1 MLELEQFSFPD
12 RLPGWSADLA
22 AVRNGFGKPGLIGSI
37 KRSIGLRV
45 EDLAREEELRSRV
58 LTLSAG
64 KLEPDFLDGFMSE
77 IFEYAK
83 SEQEGSPGAASS
95 HLSIDSLRSEIAALD
110 RGITENLVKR
120 FCVTREV
127 GHFKAQ
133 NNLDA
138 VDPDRER
145 KTAWSSHVPGDQAWD
160 QFYNCGGLCSGWF
173 LAAWSRSMNELPEPI
188 AES

>member
-1 MLELEQFSFPD
+1 MLELEQFRSQIDSLDGALISLLSERF
-12 RLPGWSADLA
+12 RKT
-22 AVRNGFGKPGLIGSI
+22 RLIGSI

-145 KTAWSSHVPGDQAWD
+145 KQLGRAM
-160 QFYNCGGLCSGWF
+160 F
-173 LAAWSRSMNELPEPI
+173 LATKHGISSTIVEALLRLVLGCVVQEHERI
-188 AES
+188 ARTYR